1 MQKLRHKVFWTLFL
15 ILTLVT
21 VGVLGAFNA
30 QAYRQE
36 YHSVT
41 EKLSQAQP
49 GEPGAAGGNQP
60 EKRDQDG
67 EAPMG
72 FLDSV
77 VYTVLLG
84 QDGSVGTVLNRSEDG
99 KTDAEITALAQKYMS
114 AGRTGTVVGNLYTAK
129 YAYSYAAGHSITL
142 LDLTRTGQKLR
153 QNLVLSLGILLVA
166 EGLILLVSRR
176 LTRWIIEPVEESFQR
191 QKQFVADASHELK
204 TPLAVIMAGC
214 DALEQSP
221 GDPKYLG
228 YIADETR
235 QMQTLVTQL
244 LDLAQVSEQPPVRET
259 VDLSALTGTTVL
271 SFEALLFERQITLE
285 EQIEPGL
292 WVQGD
297 SDQLRRVI
305 TVLTENALH
314 HGRPGTA
321 VQVRL
326 HGKGTRAVLQV
337 ENTGDPIPP
346 GEEQRIFE
354 RFYRADTARNRES
367 GRYGLGLA
375 IAKGIVEG
383 HGGTIVAASTGEQTV
398 FTVSLPTEKPKID
411 KA

>member
-36 YHSVT
+36 YRSVT

-49 GEPGAAGGNQP
+49 GEPGAGGNQP
-60 EKRDQDG
+60 EKRSEDNT
-67 EAPMG
+67 APMG

-99 KTDAEITALAQKYMS
+99 KTDAEIIALAQQYMDD
-114 AGRTGTVVGNLYTAK
+114 GRTGTVVGNLYTAK
-129 YAYSYAAGHSITL
+129 YAYSYTAGRSITL

-153 QNLVLSLGILLVA
+153 QNLALSLGILLVA

-235 QMQTLVTQL
+235 QMQALVTQL
-244 LDLAQVSEQPPVRET
+244 LDLAQVGEQPPVLET

-271 SFEALLFERQITLE
+271 SFEALLFERQIRLE
-285 EQIEPGL
+285 EQIQPGV
-292 WVQGD
+292 WVRGD

-314 HGRPGTA
+314 HGRPDTE

-326 HGKGTRAVLQV
+326 SCKGSRAVLEV

-383 HGGTIVAASTGEQTV
+383 HGGTIAAASTGAQTV
-398 FTVSLPTEKPKID
+398 FTVTLPAEKPKID